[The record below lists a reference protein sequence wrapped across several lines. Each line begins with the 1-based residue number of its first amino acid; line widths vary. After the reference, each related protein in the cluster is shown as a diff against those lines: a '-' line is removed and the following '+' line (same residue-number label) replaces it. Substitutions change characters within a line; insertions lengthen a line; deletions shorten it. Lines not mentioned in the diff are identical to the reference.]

1 LLPATIDTALV
12 AVVVTA
18 LVAVVVTA
26 LVAVVVTALVAIVI
40 TTVVAVVAHRRYR
53 AVIATALVLAV
64 TDRGQRHAMS
74 FNFSVKEDAPL
85 FGLNVGLDE
94 HLHRLEAAKAFTYI
108 RKDIDRNIT
117 TLRTMT
123 PSTFTKRRNNA
134 FKENVELVVNGAP
147 GSRVLIPF
155 VEKLGSNDSDINIF
169 ILVCFTLSG
178 TTYTKL
184 ETHNLTEVFA
194 ELLTHIVDDCTIFSN
209 LRAKFINIIK
219 DICRKNNNET
229 SNKIL
234 GLFSL

>member
-18 LVAVVVTA
+18 LVA
-26 LVAVVVTALVAIVI
+26 IVI
-40 TTVVAVVAHRRYR
+40 TIIVAVVAHRRYR

-64 TDRGQRHAMS
+64 TDRCQRHAMS

-123 PSTFTKRRNNA
+123 PSTFTKRRNA

-155 VEKLGSNDSDINIF
+155 VEKLGSNDSNINIF
-169 ILVCFTLSG
+169 ILVCFTLSR

-209 LRAKFINIIK
+209 LKAKFINIIK

-234 GLFSL
+234 GLFSLYTL